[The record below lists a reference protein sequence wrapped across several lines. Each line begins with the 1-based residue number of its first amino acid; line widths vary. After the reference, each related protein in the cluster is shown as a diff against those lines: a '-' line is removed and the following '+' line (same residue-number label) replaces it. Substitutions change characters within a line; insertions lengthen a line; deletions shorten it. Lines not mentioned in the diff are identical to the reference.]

1 MRNKNCL
8 LTIILLICF
17 IATGI
22 YVPVASAA
30 KYDMFNGPYN
40 PKYEGAK
47 SLNPTNSVPSVPP
60 NSVVYLF
67 DTANPDIKTLV
78 EGYKKMFEGRLDTMQ
93 AIIVDGEWKGVQYW
107 VESVK
112 SVSNP
117 STYYRTQYLTF
128 QVGPY
133 KAIDSY
139 ERYRT
144 TAPASLPANGKWYDI
159 AYITDDY
166 IKGIFKA
173 YHPEHYDE
181 VLQYFQSEEFLYVG
195 AVIEILGSGG
205 VHKDWIDTYGECA
218 TLPLT
223 NNPFL
228 LRPDYNGT

>member
-1 MRNKNCL
+1 MNKNKL
-8 LTIILLICF
+8 LVFTLLICF
-17 IATGI
+17 LATGI
-22 YVPVASAA
+22 YVPVVNAA
-30 KYDMFNGPYN
+30 EYDTFNGPYN
-40 PKYEGAK
+40 PKYEGARD
-47 SLNPTNSVPSVPP
+47 LTPAAAIPNDIPP
-60 NSVVYLF
+60 NSVKFLG
-67 DTANPDIKTLV
+67 DTTNPVMDEVIEQLKS
-78 EGYKKMFEGRLDTMQ
+78 EGGRLDTMQ
-93 AIIVDGEWKGVQYW
+93 AIIVDGEWKGIQYW

-144 TAPASLPANGKWYDI
+144 TAPASLPANGKWYDM

-205 VHKDWIDTYGECA
+205 VHKDWIDAYGECA

>member
-1 MRNKNCL
+1 MNKNKVFIF
-8 LTIILLICF
+8 TLLICF
-17 IATGI
+17 LATCI
-22 YVPVASAA
+22 YVPVANAA
-30 KYDMFNGPYN
+30 KYDMLNGPYN

-47 SLNPTNSVPSVPP
+47 DLPPTKAIFNNIPP
-60 NSVVYLF
+60 NSVKFLG
-67 DTANPDIKTLV
+67 DTTNSFMAAAIERLKS
-78 EGYKKMFEGRLDTMQ
+78 EGGQLDTMQ

-112 SVSNP
+112 SVDNP
-117 STYYRTQYLTF
+117 ATYYRTQYLTF

-144 TAPASLPANGKWYDI
+144 TAPASLPANGKWYDM

-166 IKGIFKA
+166 IKGIFQT
-173 YHPEHYDE
+173 YHPDNYDE

-205 VHKDWIDTYGECA
+205 VHKDWIDAYGECA

>member
-1 MRNKNCL
+1 M
-8 LTIILLICF
+8 
-17 IATGI
+17 ATGI
-22 YVPVASAA
+22 FVPVALAA

-47 SLNPTNSVPSVPP
+47 DLPPTSRVPEIPENSVK
-60 NSVVYLF
+60 YMF
-67 DTANPDIKTLV
+67 DSTYPKVESFIKDIRKT
-78 EGYKKMFEGRLDTMQ
+78 GGQLDTMR
-93 AIIVDGEWKGVQYW
+93 AINYDGEWKGVQYW

-144 TAPASLPANGKWYDI
+144 TAPASLPANGKWYDM

-166 IKGIFKA
+166 IKRIFKT

-205 VHKDWIDTYGECA
+205 VHKDWIDAYSECS

-228 LRPDYNGT
+228 LHPECNDI